1 MKHVEYNRARRNM
14 RTAPLIALSLIL
26 AACAT
31 HAPYETPRVDLPPSL
46 PMASAEKAKE
56 RSEPWWQTFDDPNLT
71 KVVDQALS
79 ENLQI
84 EAAAARLQ
92 QASGAASLAGA
103 QRLPEIGVDASA
115 AEVRQSIADP
125 IIGNF
130 ADLPGFNRNQS
141 IYGMNLAAS
150 WELDLFGRLAAGER
164 VAVADAASAQAQLI
178 GIRLTIAAETALSY
192 IALAET
198 QALRANATR
207 RIETLEELA
216 RVVRL
221 RYERG
226 IAPRLELD
234 QVEADLSSAR
244 STLPVL
250 EAAERS
256 AEVRLLILTGG
267 TPNLDALPFE
277 TALIPEA
284 PTIEVSQTPAQLLL
298 ARPDLVAAERQVAAA
313 DARVAQAVANY
324 YPRFSLSG
332 LLGLLSGDIG
342 DLLTGDAFRAEG
354 AIGAAVPLFDFGRR
368 DAQLAISE
376 AGTAEA
382 IAHYRLAIAQAL
394 GEVDTS
400 LISADRERAQAKEL
414 ARTVTTLDRARETS
428 RLAYQAGAV
437 SLIEALDAE
446 RLLLEAEGRLISA
459 RAQLSRSTVV
469 AYRSLGVRSVDAGIV
484 DSKNKQVTTLR

>member
-1 MKHVEYNRARRNM
+1 MPTPPAVSKRSACVSARDGK
-14 RTAPLIALSLIL
+14 LKIL
-26 AACAT
+26 
-31 HAPYETPRVDLPPSL
+31 DG
-46 PMASAEKAKE
+46 
-56 RSEPWWQTFDDPNLT
+56 QT
-71 KVVDQALS
+71 
-79 ENLQI
+79 
-84 EAAAARLQ
+84 
-92 QASGAASLAGA
+92 
-103 QRLPEIGVDASA
+103 
-115 AEVRQSIADP
+115 
-125 IIGNF
+125 
-130 ADLPGFNRNQS
+130 
-141 IYGMNLAAS
+141 
-150 WELDLFGRLAAGER
+150 
-164 VAVADAASAQAQLI
+164 
-178 GIRLTIAAETALSY
+178 
-192 IALAET
+192 
-198 QALRANATR
+198 
-207 RIETLEELA
+207 TLEELA

-382 IAHYRLAIAQAL
+382 IAQYRLAIAQAL